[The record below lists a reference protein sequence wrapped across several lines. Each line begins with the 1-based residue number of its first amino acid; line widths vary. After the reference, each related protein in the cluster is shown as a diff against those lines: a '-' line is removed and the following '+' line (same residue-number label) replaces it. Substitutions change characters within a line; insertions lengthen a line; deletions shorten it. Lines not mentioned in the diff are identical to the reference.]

1 VRRVT
6 VAAQEPDASAIAAV
20 ADALRAGMV
29 VAYPTDTLYGLAV
42 DPRQDGAV
50 ERLFA
55 LKGRSARI
63 ALPLVAADVDQARDA
78 GELGPAELTLAAA
91 FWPGPLSIVVP
102 ARSLVSRGV
111 LGGGTTVAIRVPA
124 HPAARALAAAAGFC
138 ITATSANVSGEPAAV
153 WADEV
158 ARMLPGVDVV
168 LDAGRAAGGPPSTI
182 VAVTQAGP
190 LLVRAGAVAWDRVIK
205 SLQ

>member
-6 VAAQEPDASAIAAV
+6 LAADAPAAPAIAIA

-42 DPRQDGAV
+42 DPRQADAV

-55 LKGRSARI
+55 LKGRSGRL
-63 ALPLVAADVDQARDA
+63 ALPLVAADVDQAMGA
-78 GELGPAELTLAAA
+78 GELGPVELTLAAA

-102 ARSLVSRGV
+102 ARAIVARGV

-124 HPAARALAAAAGFC
+124 HATARALAAAAGFC
-138 ITATSANVSGEPAAV
+138 ITATSANVSGGAAAESASDV
-153 WADEV
+153 AD
-158 ARMLPGVDVV
+158 RLPGVDVL
-168 LDAGRAAGGPPSTI
+168 LDAGPAPGGLPSTI
-182 VAVTQAGP
+182 VAMNGAVP
-190 LLVRAGAVAWDRVIK
+190 VLVRAGAVAWDRVIK